1 MFMVVSVFIIKKN
14 DSLIKHRLF
23 LLASQSDK
31 DTFDGAQEEIEKEY
45 HEGWQLLSFHVTGC
59 LPLDWAV
66 L

>member
-1 MFMVVSVFIIKKN
+1 MILWPTCADGLWMFMLVSVFIIKKN

-45 HEGWQLLSFHVTGC
+45 HV
-59 LPLDWAV
+59 
-66 L
+66 